1 MAESKISDVARTA
14 GASVSAVLNVL
25 DGQTSRMRPE
35 AVQRIKKA
43 IMTLGYRAPKRAT
56 KTKTATM
63 TKTATKTKT
72 KAVAKPRK
80 SGTTVASKRA
90 AEHAKSAAP
99 AQNEDPDGGGSKSRA
114 PLLGLLVPSIANPF
128 FSVLASEIERA
139 AHQYGY
145 RVLFG
150 NTYRDPKKE
159 RELLEDFFAHGIRG
173 VITASSLTTQDHYVR
188 LLERGLTMVSFDRRA
203 APDSSLPID
212 YVSVDNVH
220 AGYAATRHLILNGHR
235 EIAYVTAPLRTVSRT
250 DRREGYVSAMQEAGL
265 GKLISVV
272 EAQPD
277 TPYDDAELVA
287 VGRRI
292 GMEIV
297 AKKKRPTAL
306 VAMSDIIAIGVI
318 AGLHDGGLRVPRDL
332 SIVGIDDLYLD
343 ALISPSITSIRQPIP
358 EIAEAM
364 IGRLVRRIE
373 TPHLAPAEQVFRPAL
388 VVRNSV
394 RRLGPK

>member
-1 MAESKISDVARTA
+1 VAESKISDVARTA
-14 GASVSAVLNVL
+14 GVSVSTVLNVL
-25 DGQTSRMRPE
+25 DRQTSRMRPE
-35 AVQRIKKA
+35 VVQRIKKA
-43 IMTLGYRAPKRAT
+43 ILTLGYRAPSKKMSGQGAGHAAASAGHGDA
-56 KTKTATM
+56 KT
-63 TKTATKTKT
+63 
-72 KAVAKPRK
+72 
-80 SGTTVASKRA
+80 
-90 AEHAKSAAP
+90 
-99 AQNEDPDGGGSKSRA
+99 GGSGAGGPKARA

-128 FSVLASEIERA
+128 FGVLASEIERV
-139 AHQYGY
+139 AHTNGY

-173 VITASSLTTQDHYVR
+173 VITASSLTNQDHYVR
-188 LLERGLTMVSFDRRA
+188 LLQRGLTIVSFDRRA
-203 APDSSLPID
+203 SPDSSLPID

-220 AGYAATRHLILNGHR
+220 AGYAATRHLILNGHSA
-235 EIAYVTAPLRTVSRT
+235 IAYVTAPMRTVSRT
-250 DRREGYVSAMQEAGL
+250 DRRAGYVSAMQEAGF
-265 GKLISVV
+265 GKHVSVV
-272 EAQPD
+272 EAPPD
-277 TPYDDAELVA
+277 TPYDDAELVN

-318 AGLHDGGLRVPRDL
+318 AGLHDGGLRVPRDI

-343 ALISPSITSIRQPIP
+343 ALISPTITSIRQPIP

-364 IGRLVRRIE
+364 IGRLVKRIE
-373 TPHLAPAEQVFRPAL
+373 TPHLASAEQVFRPAL

-394 RRLGPK
+394 RRLSAK

>member
-1 MAESKISDVARTA
+1 
-14 GASVSAVLNVL
+14 LNVL

-35 AVQRIKKA
+35 VVQRIKRA
-43 IMTLGYRAPKRAT
+43 IMVLDYRAPKKPAD
-56 KTKTATM
+56 KAE
-63 TKTATKTKT
+63 T
-72 KAVAKPRK
+72 KAA
-80 SGTTVASKRA
+80 TA
-90 AEHAKSAAP
+90 AIKA
-99 AQNEDPDGGGSKSRA
+99 RA

-128 FSVLASEIERA
+128 FAILASEIERV
-139 AHQYGY
+139 AHTNGY

-188 LLERGLTMVSFDRRA
+188 LLQRGLTIVSFDRRA
-203 APDSSLPID
+203 SPDSSLPID

-220 AGYAATRHLILNGHR
+220 AGYAATRHLILNGHSS
-235 EIAYVTAPLRTVSRT
+235 ISYVTAPMVTVSRT
-250 DRREGYVSAMQEAGL
+250 DRRAGYVSAMQEAGFA
-265 GKLISVV
+265 KQVNIV
-272 EAQPD
+272 EIPPD
-277 TPYDDAELVA
+277 TPYDDAELVN

-292 GMEIV
+292 GKEIV
-297 AKKKRPTAL
+297 ERKKRPTAL

-318 AGLHDGGLRVPRDL
+318 AGLHDGGLRVPRDV

-343 ALISPSITSIRQPIP
+343 SLISPTITSIRQPIP

-364 IGRLVRRIE
+364 IGRLLKRIE

-394 RRLGPK
+394 RKLAAK

>member
-1 MAESKISDVARTA
+1 VAESKISDVARTA
-14 GASVSAVLNVL
+14 GVSVSTVLNLL

-35 AVQRIKKA
+35 VVQRIKKA
-43 IMTLGYRAPKRAT
+43 IMVLNYRPPK
-56 KTKTATM
+56 
-63 TKTATKTKT
+63 
-72 KAVAKPRK
+72 
-80 SGTTVASKRA
+80 GRA
-90 AEHAKSAAP
+90 AAAKAP
-99 AQNEDPDGGGSKSRA
+99 AMESPKMRA

-128 FSVLASEIERA
+128 FGVLASEIERA
-139 AHQYGY
+139 AHGKGY

-159 RELLEDFFAHGIRG
+159 RDLLEDFFAHGIRG

-188 LLERGLTMVSFDRRA
+188 LVQRGLTIVSFDRRA
-203 APDSSLPID
+203 APDSTLPID

-220 AGYAATRHLILNGHR
+220 AGYAATRHLILNGHTA
-235 EIAYVTAPLRTVSRT
+235 IAYVTAPMRTISRT
-250 DRREGYVSAMQEAGL
+250 DRHSGYVSAMQEAGL
-265 GKLISVV
+265 AKSVSVV
-272 EAQPD
+272 EAPD
-277 TPYDDAELVA
+277 SPYDDAELVT

-292 GMEIV
+292 GKEIV

-318 AGLHDGGLRVPRDL
+318 AGLNDGGLRVPRDV

-343 ALISPSITSIRQPIP
+343 ALISPTITSIRQPIP

-364 IGRLVRRIE
+364 IGRLVKRIE
-373 TPHLAPAEQVFRPAL
+373 TPSLAPAEQVFRPAL

-394 RRLGPK
+394 RKLTGR